1 MCANLQSIE
10 NSLLLTKTFLV
21 EIISKH
27 WCFSSYHMFSF
38 SEILLLFPHSFTTDI
53 FYLAHK
59 MNKWIHSEYSK
70 REHNRHFHIIQI
82 VFDYLLQIFF
92 CILFYFYFYML
103 CVSLV
108 YGLYLSVI
116 QNHCNHNGNK
126 SVRVDFYSN
135 HVLIEFTFTTY
146 L

>member
-53 FYLAHK
+53 FYFAHK

-92 CILFYFYFYML
+92 YAFLFLYAL
-103 CVSLV
+103 CVSRV
-108 YGLYLSVI
+108 RFIFIGDT
-116 QNHCNHNGNK
+116 K
-126 SVRVDFYSN
+126 SLQSQWKYICASRF
-135 HVLIEFTFTTY
+135 LF
-146 L
+146 